1 MDIKSA
7 ILLFATFATMADSQI
22 SAKGPRIAYDMG
34 QAEEICA
41 DLPLESIEG
50 IWNYPEDKVTV
61 LILAD
66 KDNSIYQGNST
77 YSISVVKTEDTRLK
91 PGEVIGTL
99 TSTAESGVFKIELA
113 TERKNDFLVKPK
125 SCLATL
131 SSDGDSFKIKKQK
144 TGLKGRFN
152 LNFNRLL
159 PGFWKIVSTGIST
172 VAGTSVEAPV
182 GMIKVY
188 PSYDGNGSS
197 KRKVRYL

>member
-1 MDIKSA
+1 MRLKA
-7 ILLFATFATMADSQI
+7 GTILTLILVLLPQALK
-22 SAKGPRIAYDMG
+22 AKEPKVAFDMG
-34 QAEEICA
+34 QAEEICD

-50 IWNYPEDKVTV
+50 IWNYPEDNVTV

-66 KDNSIYQGNST
+66 KDNSKYQGNST

-91 PGEVIGTL
+91 PGEIIGSL
-99 TSTAESGVFKIELA
+99 TSTAESNIYKIELA
-113 TERKNDFLVKPK
+113 TERKNDFLIKPK

-131 SSDGDSFKIKKQK
+131 TRDGDSFTIKKQK
-144 TGLKGRFN
+144 SGLKGRFN

-172 VAGTSVEAPV
+172 ISGSSTEPPV
-182 GMIKVY
+182 GMVKIY

-197 KRKVRYL
+197 RRKIRYL